1 MVTVEGP
8 APPWRCLVHPPHLP
22 SLFIPTLSPTLSP
35 HQDTLPRRQRAAAL
49 RKYGKV
55 LISQRAES
63 ATRLLMELCIGGGCG
78 HPGGGGGGGA
88 DAGNEAEEGF
98 VSGVADFAHL
108 YCDRPT
114 ALMLLCEFIL
124 NSGGSTASSS
134 AVHAVQAV
142 QQQNDKMLYHTL
154 LELYLAEH
162 LPDEAGAP
170 PPQTQQPAPPSSSP
184 SPLSTPS
191 LPAPSPPPSAA
202 SSSLPPPP
210 PPSSSAAAD
219 MQQLAA
225 RRGRAL
231 ELLQRGWPAH
241 LVNEPKYDADHA
253 LVRKGVGR
261 GGVGARTWGAHRQ

>member
-1 MVTVEGP
+1 M
-8 APPWRCLVHPPHLP
+8 
-22 SLFIPTLSPTLSP
+22 
-35 HQDTLPRRQRAAAL
+35 
-49 RKYGKV
+49 

-63 ATRLLMELCIGGGCG
+63 ATRLLMELCIGGGGG
-78 HPGGGGGGGA
+78 HPGGGGGGGGP

-170 PPQTQQPAPPSSSP
+170 PPPTSSP
-184 SPLSTPS
+184 PFSSCTP
-191 LPAPSPPPSAA
+191 PAPSPSPSTAI
-202 SSSLPPPP
+202 SPPPP
-210 PPSSSAAAD
+210 PPSSTAAAD

-253 LVRKGVGR
+253 LVRRGGRRGR
-261 GGVGARTWGAHRQ
+261 GRGCGSP